1 MRLVCPNCDAEYEVD
16 DTAIPKG
23 GRDVQCSNCGHAWF
37 QNHPEV
43 EAEQEAE
50 EDLYEPPAGA
60 MMPAVEEP
68 APVVEAAPEAEP
80 EPVPEPVTVPEPVSK
95 AEPVADVEPAMET
108 EPDTEVAEMA
118 EAEAVAKPELEGAGD
133 AEPVLISV
141 EEPVAATAE
150 TGLIADPE
158 DTPPPVITSVPQRS
172 LDETVLAVL
181 REEAEREAAAR
192 KAEAAHQPVIETQT
206 EMPLPQDNGMA
217 AAVRRI
223 ARLRGAASEP
233 EPIPEPVTKSRGE
246 MLPAIEEINS
256 TLRSTSDRTS
266 DEDSAIV
273 DTMVE
278 EKPAG
283 GGFRGGF
290 TLFLVLAVVI
300 VVLYVAAPTIGAK
313 VPALDGAAKAYV
325 AAIDAARVWLDASLK
340 SLVATLR
347 GYGGDT
353 QG

>member
-16 DTAIPKG
+16 DAAIPKG
-23 GRDVQCSNCGHAWF
+23 GRDVQCSNCGHAWY

-60 MMPAVEEP
+60 TASVPLAE
-68 APVVEAAPEAEP
+68 APVPDSVAEPEAEP
-80 EPVPEPVTVPEPVSK
+80 EVEVAAS
-95 AEPVADVEPAMET
+95 AEPALVPFGDPT
-108 EPDTEVAEMA
+108 PPSSDTA
-118 EAEAVAKPELEGAGD
+118 
-133 AEPVLISV
+133 
-141 EEPVAATAE
+141 
-150 TGLIADPE
+150 LIADPE
-158 DTPPPVITSVPQRS
+158 DTPPPVITTAPQRS

-181 REEAEREAAAR
+181 REEAERKSAAR

-206 EMPLPQDNGMA
+206 EMPLQQDAGMA

-223 ARLRGAASEP
+223 ARLRGTAPEP
-233 EPIPEPVTKSRGE
+233 EPAPLPVPKTRGE

-266 DEDSAIV
+266 VEDSAIV

-290 TLFLVLAVVI
+290 TLLLVLAVLI
-300 VVLYVAAPTIGAK
+300 VALYVLAPTIEAK
-313 VPALDGAAKAYV
+313 VPSLAGAAKAYV
-325 AAIDAARVWLDASLK
+325 ASIDAARVWLDVSLK

-347 GYGGDT
+347 GFGGNS